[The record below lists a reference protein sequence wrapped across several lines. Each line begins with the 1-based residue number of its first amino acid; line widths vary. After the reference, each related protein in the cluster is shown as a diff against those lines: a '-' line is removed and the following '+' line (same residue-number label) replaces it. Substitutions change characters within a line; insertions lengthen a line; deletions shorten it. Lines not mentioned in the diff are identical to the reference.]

1 MQLPLLSHK
10 ASRFTESV
18 IRGMSVEAAKYGAV
32 NLAQGMPDFPAPAEV
47 KAAACRA
54 IEADVNQYAITWGAA
69 ASARRSPSTPPGTSA
84 WTSTRRPR
92 SPSPAA
98 APRRCSSPCSR

>member
-1 MQLPLLSHK
+1 MQLPQLSHK

-18 IRGMSVEAAKYGAV
+18 IRGMSVEAARHGAV

-54 IEADVNQYAITWGAA
+54 IEADVNQYAVTWGA
-69 ASARRSPSTPPGTSA
+69 SRCARRSPSIPRGTSG
-84 WTSTRRPR
+84 
-92 SPSPAA
+92 
-98 APRRCSSPCSR
+98 

>member
-18 IRGMSVEAAKYGAV
+18 IRGMSIEAARYGAV

-54 IEADVNQYAITWGAA
+54 IEADINQYAITWGAA
-69 ASARRSPSTPPGTSA
+69 DLRAGDRRARRL
-84 WTSTRRPR
+84 
-92 SPSPAA
+92 
-98 APRRCSSPCSR
+98 APRA